1 MPELKLEQL
10 IKTRIVFSAFYWLRE
25 TNDVWEV
32 VRKLK
37 RQWPHVH
44 HQTLR
49 GIVLRVSKAEVAGQ
63 MITRGRL
70 SPKEISKLLPEF
82 PGWQSQDPQFANL
95 PYHYSV
101 VAELRT
107 YRGRKSHFRHF
118 EISSSTLLTREEIHG
133 RIAGIIA
140 GTVSYDRGTSPPA
153 DQQFTRLVSTSV
165 QMAWRA

>member
-10 IKTRIVFSAFYWLRE
+10 IKTRIVFSAFHWLRE
-25 TNDVWEV
+25 ISDVWEIV
-32 VRKLK
+32 KKLK
-37 RQWPHVH
+37 RQWPNVH

-49 GIVLRVSKAEVAGQ
+49 GIVLRVGKANVAGQ
-63 MITRGRL
+63 LITQGEL
-70 SPKEISKLLPEF
+70 PPEEIEDLLPEF
-82 PGWQSQDPQFANL
+82 TGWQSQDPQFANL

-118 EISSSTLLTREEIHG
+118 EISSSTLLTHEEIHG

-140 GTVSYDRGTSPPA
+140 GTVTYDRGTSPPA
-153 DQQFTRLVSTSV
+153 DQQFTRLISTSV
-165 QMAWRA
+165 EMAWRS

>member
-63 MITRGRL
+63 MITRGKL
-70 SPKEISKLLPEF
+70 SPKEIGKLLPEF
-82 PGWQSQDPQFANL
+82 
-95 PYHYSV
+95 
-101 VAELRT
+101 
-107 YRGRKSHFRHF
+107 
-118 EISSSTLLTREEIHG
+118 SSSTLLTREEIHS

-140 GTVSYDRGTSPPA
+140 GTVTYDRGTSPPA

-165 QMAWRA
+165 QMAWRS